1 MLDSIDAIFD
11 YTKDIDFENFKQ
23 DRKTYQAVIKEFE
36 IIGEAAKKIPNQITS
51 KYQEIEWR
59 DMSDFRNMLIHEY
72 FGVDLQIVWNTVI
85 DDLPQLKIYIE
96 KIIVDTTG
104 EFDGEAR

>member
-104 EFDGEAR
+104 DFDGEAR